1 MLGENGDR
9 FILNMRAGE
18 IMDLAE
24 QMIRL
29 SGKTPGQ
36 EIAIEITGLGP
47 GEKQHERLHA
57 SDEQLEASN
66 SQIQRIRGDRLMP
79 MLATCKANWLAGGTE
94 WRRRHSVAAGYV
106 ARISGQ

>member
-1 MLGENGDR
+1 MGEPVK
-9 FILNMRAGE
+9 

-57 SDEQLEASN
+57 SDEQLEASTH
-66 SQIQRIRGDRLMP
+66 SKIQRIRGDRLDADAWRHMQSQ
-79 MLATCKANWLAGGTE
+79 LALLEALNGADAIAWLQDTLPEYQAE
-94 WRRRHSVAAGYV
+94 
-106 ARISGQ
+106 

>member
-1 MLGENGDR
+1 MGCWGKRRPVYFEYG
-9 FILNMRAGE
+9 RAGE
-18 IMDLAE
+18 DYDLAE

-57 SDEQLEASN
+57 SAEQLEASTH
-66 SQIQRIRGDRLMP
+66 SKIQRVRGDRLD
-79 MLATCKANWLAGGTE
+79 ADAWRTCKANWLC
-94 WRRRHSVAAGYV
+94 WRH
-106 ARISGQ
+106 